1 MYPPGEEGYPPGVY
15 PPGVYPPGD
24 EGTLLQ
30 GALLECTLLEG
41 ILLEAMPPRAF
52 FIYVLGLRTKQ
63 QAPLEAVS
71 GGEMTRFQTDDGR
84 NFAS

>member
-24 EGTLLQ
+24 EST
-30 GALLECTLLEG
+30 LLECTLLGG

-52 FIYVLGLRTKQ
+52 FIYVLGLRTKR